1 MRTDEQKRRYDALD
15 DRIGLGS
22 SISAEPARPRLGGQ
36 VGGSLREL
44 HPLLLRRSM
53 LVVAESTTE
62 NKVDDT
68 RRVIAFQ
75 RDSVVVISFGCPALT
90 VRSYEIAGF
99 SK

>member
-1 MRTDEQKRRYDALD
+1 
-15 DRIGLGS
+15 
-22 SISAEPARPRLGGQ
+22 
-36 VGGSLREL
+36 
-44 HPLLLRRSM
+44 M